1 MKSMM
6 MIAACLFTALTIVQA
21 AAWTVAEFRANAG
34 FAYLPNVLTPTQH
47 EAVIHRVLE
56 LKKGSLKAERGS
68 YANGR
73 LGCRLPVDDELSEI
87 FSSPAVLNRVRKAS
101 GRSEKLHIPTRDFPI
116 ELRAYPVGSEMDWHQ
131 DDVLFKEKQLE
142 LVYTVENESDSET
155 CWVDARGVTHSMFT
169 EPNSLIV
176 LEAESV
182 RHRVTRLGRGT
193 RTIIKAL
200 AVEDGEVLDKEFFN
214 SALGTFGTAKA
225 TRTKRKKKR

>member
-1 MKSMM
+1 
-6 MIAACLFTALTIVQA
+6 
-21 AAWTVAEFRANAG
+21 
-34 FAYLPNVLTPTQH
+34 
-47 EAVIHRVLE
+47 
-56 LKKGSLKAERGS
+56 
-68 YANGR
+68 
-73 LGCRLPVDDELSEI
+73 
-87 FSSPAVLNRVRKAS
+87 
-101 GRSEKLHIPTRDFPI
+101 
-116 ELRAYPVGSEMDWHQ
+116 MDWHQ